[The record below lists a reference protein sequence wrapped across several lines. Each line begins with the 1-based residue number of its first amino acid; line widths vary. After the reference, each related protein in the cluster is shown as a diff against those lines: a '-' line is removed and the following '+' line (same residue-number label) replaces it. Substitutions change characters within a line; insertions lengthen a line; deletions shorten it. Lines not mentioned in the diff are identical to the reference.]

1 MNESDTRLHKID
13 PKLKDAG
20 WNVLEGSRIKTE
32 YTFTKGKV
40 SQTQKGKP
48 KRADYILVYKGVKL
62 AVVEAKS
69 DELSYAEGVPQ
80 AKEYAEMLSIR
91 FTYATNGNQIYEMDL
106 QTLEE
111 HFVSSYP
118 SPEELW
124 KRTYGDVDE
133 WRDKF
138 NAQPYYTNSVM
149 QPRYYQETAI
159 RKVLEGIAKGEK
171 RILLTLATGTGKT
184 FIAFQIAYKLFETRW
199 NLRKTNTRPKI
210 LFLADRNVLANQAK
224 NDFGGFKED
233 AMVRIKPGSVA
244 KNGKVPTNGSVF
256 FTIFQTFMCGPDDSP
271 YFGQYPK
278 DFFDLIIIDECHRG
292 GAKDESNW
300 RGILEYFEPAV
311 QLGLTATPRVDQNV
325 NTYTYFTYHAYEYS
339 LKQGIEDGFLTP
351 FRHINMRSNIDE
363 YIYSPD
369 DEVVSGEVDNGR
381 IYTEEDFYK
390 GNIKIRQRDEAR
402 VKEFM
407 DGIGETEKTLVFCAT
422 QAHAAEVRDM
432 INTYRK
438 KKGYCQR
445 VTANDGDRGEQYLA
459 DFQDNEKII
468 PTVLTTSEKLS
479 TGVDARNVRHIVL
492 MRPVNSMIEFKQIVG
507 RGTRIFEGKYYFT
520 IWDFVRAYE
529 KYSQP
534 DWDGEPVC
542 PKCGNNPCTCAVK
555 TGKPYPQPKDD
566 GGDFAHDDLQKPQS
580 DEPKEYLEIV
590 LADQRVRKIKFVNSV
605 MFWGA
610 DGKPVSTQD
619 FIQEMF
625 GQMPNFFS
633 SSEDLHQIW
642 ADPETR
648 EALLDKMD
656 EAGYGKEILQEI
668 RKLID
673 AENSDLL
680 DVLEYIAYATTPIER
695 KERAKRLKG
704 YKEQLPD
711 SQKQFVE
718 YLINAYIQSGI
729 EELRMDKLKTLLALK
744 FGSITEGIDAMGGVE
759 PSLKTFKDAQHH
771 LYA

>member
-13 PKLKDAG
+13 PQLKAAG
-20 WNVLEGSRIKTE
+20 WGVLDGSRITTE
-32 YTFTKGKV
+32 YTFTKGKI

-48 KRADYILVYKGVKL
+48 KRADYVLIYKGVKL
-62 AVVEAKS
+62 AIVEAKS
-69 DELSYAEGVPQ
+69 DELSYAEGVDQ
-80 AKEYAEMLSIR
+80 AKQYADMLSIR
-91 FTYATNGNQIYEMDL
+91 FTYATNGNQIWEMDRK
-106 QTLEE
+106 TMEE
-111 HFVSSYP
+111 HFIAAYP

-124 KRTYGDVDE
+124 ARTYGDVDE

-138 NAQPYYTNSVM
+138 NAQPYYDNGVK
-149 QPRYYQETAI
+149 QPRYYQETAV

-224 NDFGGFKED
+224 NDFGGFKDD

-244 KNGKVPTNGSVF
+244 KNGQVPTNGSVF

-351 FRHINMRSNIDE
+351 FRHINMQSNIDD
-363 YIYSPD
+363 YIYSPE
-369 DEVVSGEVDNGR
+369 DEIVSGVVQQGKV
-381 IYTEEDFYK
+381 YTEEDFYK

-402 VKEFM
+402 VKEFLA
-407 DGIGETEKTLVFCAT
+407 GIGETEKTLVFCAT

-432 INTYRK
+432 INAERK

-445 VTANDGDRGEQYLA
+445 VTANDGAAGEEYLS
-459 DFQDNEKII
+459 DFQDNEKTI

-492 MRPVNSMIEFKQIVG
+492 MRPVNSMIEFKQIIG
-507 RGTRIFEGKYYFT
+507 RGTRIYDGKYYFT
-520 IWDFVRAYE
+520 IWDFVHAYE
-529 KYSQP
+529 KYAQP

-542 PKCGNNPCTCAVK
+542 PKCGNNPCTCVVK
-555 TGKPYPQPKDD
+555 PRGHRDD
-566 GGDFAHDDLQKPQS
+566 VAPTWTAHDDRP
-580 DEPKEYLEIV
+580 EPTPDDPNEKLEIV
-590 LADQRVRKIKFVNSV
+590 LSDHRVRRIKFINSI
-605 MFWGA
+605 MFWSA
-610 DGKPVSTQD
+610 DGKPVSAQK
-619 FIQEMF
+619 FIEEMF
-625 GQMPNFFS
+625 GRLPDFFQ
-633 SSEDLHQIW
+633 SSEDLHKMW

-648 EALLDKMD
+648 EALLDKMN
-656 EAGYGKEILQEI
+656 EAGYGKDILCDI

-673 AENSDLL
+673 AENCDLL

-695 KERAKRLKG
+695 KERAQRLTG
-704 YKEQLPD
+704 YTNNLGD
-711 SQKQFVE
+711 AQKQFIE
-718 YLINAYIQSGI
+718 YMINAYVQSGI
-729 EELRMDKLKTLLALK
+729 DELRMDKLKTLLELK
-744 FGSITEGIDAMGGVE
+744 FGSVGEGITALGGV
-759 PSLKTFKDAQHH
+759 PNARQTFKDFQYH

>member
-13 PKLKDAG
+13 PQLKAAG
-20 WNVLEGSRIKTE
+20 WGIQDGSRITTE
-32 YTFTKGKV
+32 YTFTKGKI

-48 KRADYILVYKGVKL
+48 KRADYVLVYKGVKL
-62 AVVEAKS
+62 AIVEAKS
-69 DELSYAEGVPQ
+69 DELSYAEGVDQ
-80 AKEYAEMLSIR
+80 AKQYADMLSIR
-91 FTYATNGNQIYEMDL
+91 FTYATNGNQIWEMDRK
-106 QTLEE
+106 TMEE
-111 HFVSSYP
+111 HFVTAYP

-124 KRTYGDVDE
+124 ARTYGDVDE

-138 NAQPYYTNSVM
+138 NAQPYYDNGVK
-149 QPRYYQETAI
+149 QPRYYQETAV
-159 RKVLEGIAKGEK
+159 RKVLEGVAKGEK

-224 NDFGGFKED
+224 NDFGGFKDD

-244 KNGKVPTNGSVF
+244 KNGQVPTNGSVF

-351 FRHINMRSNIDE
+351 FRHINMQSNIDD
-363 YIYSPD
+363 YIYSPE
-369 DEVVSGEVDNGR
+369 DEIISGMVQQGKV
-381 IYTEEDFYK
+381 YTEEDFYK

-402 VKEFM
+402 VREFLA
-407 DGIGETEKTLVFCAT
+407 GIGETEKTLVFCAT

-432 INTYRK
+432 INAVRM

-445 VTANDGDRGEQYLA
+445 VTANDGAAGEEYLS
-459 DFQDNEKII
+459 DFQDNEKTL

-492 MRPVNSMIEFKQIVG
+492 MRPVNSMIEFKQIIG
-507 RGTRIFEGKYYFT
+507 RGTRIYDGKYYFT
-520 IWDFVRAYE
+520 IWDFVHAYE

-542 PKCGNNPCTCAVK
+542 PKCGNNPCTCLI
-555 TGKPYPQPKDD
+555 KPRGHREDVILPREVHEDIPEPTPDD
-566 GGDFAHDDLQKPQS
+566 PNEK
-580 DEPKEYLEIV
+580 LEIV
-590 LADQRVRKIKFVNSV
+590 LPDHRVRRIKFINSI

-610 DGKPVSTQD
+610 DGRPVSAQK
-619 FIQEMF
+619 FIEEMF
-625 GQMPNFFS
+625 GRLPDFFK
-633 SSEDLHQIW
+633 SSEDLHKIW

-648 EALLDKMD
+648 EALLDRMN
-656 EAGYGKEILQEI
+656 EAGYGKDILRDI
-668 RKLID
+668 RKIID
-673 AENSDLL
+673 AESCDLL

-695 KERAKRLKG
+695 KERAQRLSD
-704 YKEQLPD
+704 YANNLSD
-711 SQKQFVE
+711 AQKQFIE
-718 YLINAYIQSGI
+718 YMINAYVQSGI
-729 EELRMDKLKTLLALK
+729 DELRMDKLKTLLELK
-744 FGSITEGIDAMGGVE
+744 FGSVGEGITALGGV
-759 PSLKTFKDAQHH
+759 PNARQTFKDFQYH

>member
-13 PKLKDAG
+13 PQLKAAG
-20 WNVLEGSRIKTE
+20 WGVLDGSRITTE
-32 YTFTKGKV
+32 YTFTKGKI

-48 KRADYILVYKGVKL
+48 KRADYVLIYKGVKL
-62 AVVEAKS
+62 AIVEAKS
-69 DELSYAEGVPQ
+69 DELSYAEGVDQ
-80 AKEYAEMLSIR
+80 AKQYADMLSIR
-91 FTYATNGNQIYEMDL
+91 FTYATNGNQIWEMDRK
-106 QTLEE
+106 TMEE
-111 HFVSSYP
+111 HFIAAYP

-124 KRTYGDVDE
+124 ARTYGDVDE

-138 NAQPYYTNSVM
+138 NAQPYYDNGVK
-149 QPRYYQETAI
+149 QPRYYQETAV

-224 NDFGGFKED
+224 NDFGGFKDD

-244 KNGKVPTNGSVF
+244 KNGQVPTNGSVF
-256 FTIFQTFMCGPDDSP
+256 FTIFQTFMCGPNDSP

-351 FRHINMRSNIDE
+351 FRHINMQSNIDD
-363 YIYSPD
+363 YIYSPE
-369 DEVVSGEVDNGR
+369 DEIVSGVVQQGKV
-381 IYTEEDFYK
+381 YTEEDFYK

-402 VKEFM
+402 VKEFLA
-407 DGIGETEKTLVFCAT
+407 GIGETEKTLVFCAT

-432 INTYRK
+432 INAERK

-445 VTANDGDRGEQYLA
+445 VTANDGAAGEEYLS
-459 DFQDNEKII
+459 DFQDNEKTI

-479 TGVDARNVRHIVL
+479 TGVNARNVRHIVL
-492 MRPVNSMIEFKQIVG
+492 MRPVNSMIEFKQIIG
-507 RGTRIFEGKYYFT
+507 RGTRIYDGKYYFT
-520 IWDFVRAYE
+520 IWDFVHAYE
-529 KYSQP
+529 KYAQP

-542 PKCGNNPCTCAVK
+542 PKCGNNPCTCVVK
-555 TGKPYPQPKDD
+555 PRGHRDD
-566 GGDFAHDDLQKPQS
+566 VAPTWTAHDDRP
-580 DEPKEYLEIV
+580 EPTPDDPNEKLEIV
-590 LADQRVRKIKFVNSV
+590 LPDHRVRRIKFINSI

-610 DGKPVSTQD
+610 DGKPVSAQK
-619 FIQEMF
+619 FIEEMF
-625 GQMPNFFS
+625 GRLPDFFQS
-633 SSEDLHQIW
+633 SADLHKMW

-648 EALLDKMD
+648 EALLDKMN
-656 EAGYGKEILQEI
+656 EAGYGKDILCDI

-673 AENSDLL
+673 AENCDLL

-695 KERAKRLKG
+695 KERAQRLTG
-704 YKEQLPD
+704 YTNNLGD
-711 SQKQFVE
+711 AQKQFIE
-718 YLINAYIQSGI
+718 YMINAYVQSGI
-729 EELRMDKLKTLLALK
+729 DELRMDKLKTLLELK
-744 FGSITEGIDAMGGVE
+744 FGSVGEGITALGGV
-759 PSLKTFKDAQHH
+759 PSARQTFKDFQYH